1 MPMIKIIKLEHAGGH
16 RVRLTFSDGM
26 TGLWDAAPLLASRKT
41 PLTNPLREDPTE
53 FARAFIESGALAWP
67 NGLELA
73 PWTLWDGLNRDGLL
87 ERVAEAA

>member
-1 MPMIKIIKLEHAGGH
+1 MIKIIKLEYTGGH
-16 RVRLTFSDGM
+16 TLRLTFSDGM
-26 TGLWDAAPLLASRKT
+26 NGLWDAAPLLASRKT
-41 PLTNPLREDPTE
+41 PLTNPLREDFTE

-87 ERVAEAA
+87 VREAEAA